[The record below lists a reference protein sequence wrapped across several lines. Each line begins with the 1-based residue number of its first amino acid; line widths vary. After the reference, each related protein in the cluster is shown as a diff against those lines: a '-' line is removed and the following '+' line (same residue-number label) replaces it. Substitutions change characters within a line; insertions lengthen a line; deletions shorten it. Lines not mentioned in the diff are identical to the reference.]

1 MLPIQENIFAKN
13 IDKSY
18 CLRYHWSV
26 MFKLMCIHVT
36 VKNEL
41 VKNGYVSQLSN
52 NFFSNR
58 KHWELTKSCLLYV
71 KVWYSCK
78 NIHLLLFYNRCK
90 GWPNQHM
97 YWFYAIYT
105 VWKKNTCKQFYGGK
119 KSLPKKK
126 IYIFGNLLPFATV
139 NKLACLILVRSI
151 KKTNHTYKTTIRW
164 VFVAWLI

>member
-1 MLPIQENIFAKN
+1 
-13 IDKSY
+13 
-18 CLRYHWSV
+18 
-26 MFKLMCIHVT
+26 MCIHVT

-58 KHWELTKSCLLYV
+58 KHWELTKCCLLYV

-78 NIHLLLFYNRCK
+78 NIHLLVFYNRCK

-119 KSLPKKK
+119 KSLPKKN

-151 KKTNHTYKTTIRW
+151 KKTNHTHKTTIRC

>member
-1 MLPIQENIFAKN
+1 MLPIQENIFAKY

-119 KSLPKKK
+119 KSLPKKN
-126 IYIFGNLLPFATV
+126 IFFGE
-139 NKLACLILVRSI
+139 SI
-151 KKTNHTYKTTIRW
+151 T
-164 VFVAWLI
+164 FCDCE